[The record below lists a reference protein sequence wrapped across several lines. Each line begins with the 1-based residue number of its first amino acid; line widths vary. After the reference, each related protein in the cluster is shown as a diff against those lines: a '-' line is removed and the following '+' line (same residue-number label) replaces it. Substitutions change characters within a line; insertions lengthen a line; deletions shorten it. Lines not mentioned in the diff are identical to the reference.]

1 MSRTAPTEGAEG
13 AECTEGASAAAQLPL
28 SSRQLTEIKK
38 AAFPFL
44 QPLSELFRNIGLAVA
59 AHLPRLYGVLS
70 VLWA

>member
-1 MSRTAPTEGAEG
+1 MALTPECAE
-13 AECTEGASAAAQLPL
+13 AAAGCVCA
-28 SSRQLTEIKK
+28 EIKK

-59 AHLPRLYGVLS
+59 AAHLPRLYGVLS